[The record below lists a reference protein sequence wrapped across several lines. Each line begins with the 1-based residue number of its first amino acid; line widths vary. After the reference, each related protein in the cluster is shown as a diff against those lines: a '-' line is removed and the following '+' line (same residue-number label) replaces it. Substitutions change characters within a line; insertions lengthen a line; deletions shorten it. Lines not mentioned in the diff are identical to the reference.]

1 MIQYRPLWKS
11 WGLQISRHEVMGD
24 GVTATR
30 HALDVKFEVQILVA
44 QLENAL
50 VFETRAF

>member
-1 MIQYRPLWKS
+1 MAE
-11 WGLQISRHEVMGD
+11 HEVMGD

-44 QLENAL
+44 QLKIARRVNPLAI
-50 VFETRAF
+50 